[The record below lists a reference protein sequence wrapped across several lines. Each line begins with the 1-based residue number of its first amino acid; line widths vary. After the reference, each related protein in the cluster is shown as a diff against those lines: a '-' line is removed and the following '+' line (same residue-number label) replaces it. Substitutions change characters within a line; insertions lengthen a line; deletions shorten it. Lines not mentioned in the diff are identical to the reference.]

1 MNEHAGGMAGR
12 LRAGSDT
19 LQGARKP
26 VTLRCS
32 RLDPFIY

>member
-1 MNEHAGGMAGR
+1 MNEHVGRKTGR

-19 LQGARKP
+19 LQGATKP

-32 RLDPFIY
+32 RLDPFI